1 MGYSAKTY
9 IGIDPDVDGSGYAV
23 VLPDGG
29 ISCVNLSVP
38 EILRDAGMRQ
48 QGRTVFVIEAA
59 WLTGKANW
67 HFSGGENRRV
77 SSAMGYSIGRNHQAG
92 MDIAALLRHMGHEVR
107 EVRPLKKFWRGRD
120 GKITHAELCRL
131 TGWTVA
137 RSNQEQRDALLLAW
151 VESGRSMRM

>member
-23 VLPDGG
+23 LLPDGILHCG
-29 ISCVNLSVP
+29 NATLA
-38 EILRDAGMRQ
+38 EIADDARKFRRDK
-48 QGRTVFVIEAA
+48 VVYVIEAA
-59 WLTGKANW
+59 WLTGKVNW

-120 GKITHAELCRL
+120 GKITHEELCRL
-131 TGWTVA
+131 TGWTAA

>member
-1 MGYSAKTY
+1 MDTDKTY

-23 VLPDGG
+23 IWPDWER
-29 ISCVNLSVP
+29 ISCRNLSIP
-38 EILRDAGMRQ
+38 EILRDADIRQ
-48 QGRTVFVIEAA
+48 KGRTVFVIEAA
-59 WLTGKANW
+59 WLTGKVNW

-107 EVRPLKKFWRGRD
+107 EVRPLKKLWRGKD
-120 GKITHAELCRL
+120 GKITHDEICRL
-131 TGWTVA
+131 TGWDA
-137 RSNQEQRDALLLAW
+137 KGSNQEQRDALLLAW

>member
-1 MGYSAKTY
+1 MDTDKTY

-23 VLPDGG
+23 LLPDGG
-29 ISCVNLSVP
+29 IWCGNLTIAGILNDA
-38 EILRDAGMRQ
+38 EIRH
-48 QGRTVFVIEAA
+48 GRTVYVLEAA
-59 WLTGKANW
+59 WLTGKVNW

-107 EVRPLKKFWRGRD
+107 EVRPLKKLWRGKD
-120 GKITHAELCRL
+120 GKITHEEICRL
-131 TGWTVA
+131 TGWTA
-137 RSNQEQRDALLLAW
+137 PRSNQEQRDALLLAW

>member
-1 MGYSAKTY
+1 MDTDKTY

-23 VLPDGG
+23 LLPDGG
-29 ISCVNLSVP
+29 IWCGNLTIAG
-38 EILRDAGMRQ
+38 ILNDAEVRH
-48 QGRTVFVIEAA
+48 GRTVYVLEAA
-59 WLTGKANW
+59 WLTGKVNW

-107 EVRPLKKFWRGRD
+107 EVRPLKKLWRGKD
-120 GKITHAELCRL
+120 GKITHEEICRL
-131 TGWTVA
+131 TGWTGP

>member
-1 MGYSAKTY
+1 MTMDKTY

-23 VLPDGG
+23 LLPDGG
-29 ISCVNLSVP
+29 IWCGNLTIAG
-38 EILRDAGMRQ
+38 ILNDAEVRH
-48 QGRTVFVIEAA
+48 GRTVYVLEAA
-59 WLTGKANW
+59 WLAGKVNW

-107 EVRPLKKFWRGRD
+107 EVRPLKKLWRGKD
-120 GKITHAELCRL
+120 GKITHEEICRL
-131 TGWTVA
+131 TGWTA
-137 RSNQEQRDALLLAW
+137 PRSNQEQRDALLLAW

>member
-1 MGYSAKTY
+1 MDTDKTY

-23 VLPDGG
+23 IWPDWER
-29 ISCVNLSVP
+29 ISCRNLSIP
-38 EILRDAGMRQ
+38 EILRDADIRQ
-48 QGRTVFVIEAA
+48 KGRTVFVIEAA
-59 WLTGKANW
+59 WLTGKVNW

-107 EVRPLKKFWRGRD
+107 EVRPLKKLWRGKD
-120 GKITHAELCRL
+120 GKITHEEICRL
-131 TGWTVA
+131 TGWDA
-137 RSNQEQRDALLLAW
+137 KGSNQEQRDALLLAW

>member
-1 MGYSAKTY
+1 MDTDKTY

-23 VLPDGG
+23 LLPDGG
-29 ISCVNLSVP
+29 IWCGNLTIAG
-38 EILRDAGMRQ
+38 ILNDAEARH
-48 QGRTVFVIEAA
+48 GRTVYVLEAA
-59 WLTGKANW
+59 WLTGKVNW

-107 EVRPLKKFWRGRD
+107 EVRPLKKLWRGKD
-120 GKITHAELCRL
+120 GKITHEEICKL
-131 TGWTVA
+131 TGWTA
-137 RSNQEQRDALLLAW
+137 PRSNQEQRDALLLAW

>member
-1 MGYSAKTY
+1 MDTDKTY

-23 VLPDGG
+23 LRPDGG
-29 ISCVNLSVP
+29 IWCGNLTIAGILNDA
-38 EILRDAGMRQ
+38 EIRH
-48 QGRTVFVIEAA
+48 GRTVYVLEAA
-59 WLTGKANW
+59 WLTGKVNW

-107 EVRPLKKFWRGRD
+107 EVRPLKKLWRGKD
-120 GKITHAELCRL
+120 GKITHEEICRL
-131 TGWTVA
+131 TGWDA
-137 RSNQEQRDALLLAW
+137 KSSNQEQRDALLLAW